1 MYTYILLSKDYI
13 IKNLHV
19 EDVSRPKLTSVP
31 YATKLY
37 LGEAGRSYA
46 IEYLPYVRREPARNV
61 KNFSSSS
68 KII

>member
-19 EDVSRPKLTSVP
+19 EDLNRPKLTSGP
-31 YATKLY
+31 YATKLIPR
-37 LGEAGRSYA
+37 RSYA
-46 IEYLPYVRREPARNV
+46 IEGLPYVKGESVRNV
-61 KNFSSSS
+61 KITSSSS